1 MTNFMIQMD
10 FGSTLQTE
18 KTHTKLVLNDF
29 VQIQNE
35 KELQFFLRLGMKYH
49 CMNLAQLH

>member
-1 MTNFMIQMD
+1 MIQMD

-29 VQIQNE
+29 VQLQNK
-35 KELQFFLRLGMKYH
+35 KELQFFPKLGMKRF
-49 CMNLAQLH
+49 